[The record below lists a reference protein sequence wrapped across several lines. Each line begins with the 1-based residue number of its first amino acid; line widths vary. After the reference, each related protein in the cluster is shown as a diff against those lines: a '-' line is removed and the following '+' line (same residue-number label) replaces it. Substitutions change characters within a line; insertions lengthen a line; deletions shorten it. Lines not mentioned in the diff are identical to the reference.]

1 MVKLTSETLDK
12 LCVGQDWL
20 LVFAVAFTTTTTTAG
35 GEMRDK
41 YVFEVSD
48 V

>member
-20 LVFAVAFTTTTTTAG
+20 LVFAVAFTTTTAG
-35 GEMRDK
+35 GEMRDE